1 MDPPAARKW
10 CPGLAPKC
18 PACHVRFTIRKQAA
32 PCSQQ
37 RLTLSQCQAP
47 HSLTQCSSSKQPSM
61 LWNEAVKSHM
71 HQPEGMSMVVTVKRL
86 LLLPGDL
93 RLWPLL
99 GRLTFAGLPP

>member
-1 MDPPAARKW
+1 
-10 CPGLAPKC
+10 
-18 PACHVRFTIRKQAA
+18 
-32 PCSQQ
+32 
-37 RLTLSQCQAP
+37 
-47 HSLTQCSSSKQPSM
+47 M